1 MEEIHW
7 EEVDALLSFLAAASD
22 SHIVSSIL
30 AFLLDNSSYLYMHS
44 ARGDSSISV
53 QPSDQL
59 PVSVCPRGVAMGEGN
74 SPTGARARTE
84 HVCQATGHQGASITF
99 AVDHVT

>member
-1 MEEIHW
+1 
-7 EEVDALLSFLAAASD
+7 
-22 SHIVSSIL
+22 
-30 AFLLDNSSYLYMHS
+30 MHS

-99 AVDHVT
+99 AVSCDLIN